1 MSMRFLPRAAALVGA
16 SLLLLPMLAE
26 AQGQVRSAQRVMP
39 SAAARAAQAA
49 PNPAGLRPP
58 VPAGLTSGSGAAV
71 ATDPVAASAPV
82 AGLGAPNAT
91 TGLIPPGT
99 VAPGVAVPQGVE
111 TTGPGLA
118 TVPGDAIDTRVLGA
132 GVAPGYGFVRGPQ
145 QTVPTGA
152 LGINAVELARAF
164 LGADRNGDGEL
175 SRSEAQRLSLGG
187 LSFEEMDR
195 DFDGVISR
203 GEFEDG
209 LR

>member
-1 MSMRFLPRAAALVGA
+1 MSIRFLPRAAALVG
-16 SLLLLPMLAE
+16 SLLLPLPMLAE

-82 AGLGAPNAT
+82 AGLGTPNAT
-91 TGLIPPGT
+91 AGATTPET
-99 VAPGVAVPQGVE
+99 VAPGMA

-118 TVPGDAIDTRVLGA
+118 TVPGGTVGDAIDTRVLGA
-132 GVAPGYGFVRGPQ
+132 GAAPGYGFVRGPQ

-152 LGINAVELARAF
+152 LGLNAVELARAF